1 MNTQISLT
9 EALSQSGLESIDYV
23 ILFTYLIMLVSLGVF
38 LSFNRETKNT
48 NDYFLAGNTL
58 TWWAVGASLIAA
70 NISAEQLIGMAGTA
84 YADGI
89 AIAAYEIMA
98 AITLLLIGKFLLPI
112 MMEQRIFTMPQF
124 LRKRYNSGVGLAFSI
139 LWLFLYIFI
148 NLTTVAWLGALAI
161 EQIMGLQGLIIEMGF
176 FHISAR
182 IIIIIALFAIAGLYS
197 IHGGMTSVAWTDVMQ
212 VVFIIGGG
220 LATAYYALGA
230 VAGDDGSISE
240 GFQKLCNFAI
250 DREYAKDAHFHLII
264 QESHNASAYDN
275 VPGIAAIVG
284 GLWLTNLCYWGFNQY
299 ITQKGLAAYSIHE
312 AQKGFLF
319 AGMLKLLMPFIVLI
333 PGICAFYI
341 TQYGDTNLQDAIK
354 VSDEAYPWFIKNF
367 MPTGIKGLA
376 FVALAAAV
384 ISSLASMLNSTSTIF
399 TIDIYRKYI
408 NPEASD
414 RKLVVMGRTAA
425 ILALIIALIS
435 AAPLLGEL
443 DQAFQYIQEYS
454 AFLYPGIAIVFGLGL
469 LWKRASGTAAIWITI
484 LTLPLGIIFKF
495 IFPSVPFQFRA
506 GYVFMILLILFV
518 TISLNSKKVI
528 PSQSI
533 LKPAHDLM
541 KRWGYILAGVAI
553 ASVVAATIVS
563 CSMLLLPS
571 DATPE
576 NNILAYL
583 NDIGFQAFYFFGFLA
598 GACALLCLS
607 NARSPYQDSKALPIN
622 IALFSTT
629 RGYTYGAL
637 SVCIVSLIIYIILW

>member
-98 AITLLLIGKFLLPI
+98 AIALLLIGKFLLPI

-220 LATAYYALGA
+220 LATAYYALGV

-250 DREYAKDAHFHLII
+250 DREYAKDSHFHLII

-414 RKLVVMGRTAA
+414 KKLVVIGRTSA
-425 ILALIIALIS
+425 ILALIIALVS

-484 LTLPLGIIFKF
+484 LTIPLGILFKF
-495 IFPSVPFQFRA
+495 IFPDVPFQFRA

-533 LKPAHDLM
+533 LKAAHDLM
-541 KRWGYILAGVAI
+541 KRWGYIMGGVAI

-607 NARSPYQDSKALPIN
+607 NARSPYQDPKALTIN

>member
-98 AITLLLIGKFLLPI
+98 AIALLLIGKFLLPI

-230 VAGDDGSISE
+230 VAGDNGSISE

-264 QESHNASAYDN
+264 QQSHNASAYDN

-319 AGMLKLLMPFIVLI
+319 AGMLKILMPFIVLI

-414 RKLVVMGRTAA
+414 KKLVVMGRTSA
-425 ILALIIALIS
+425 ILALIIALVS

-469 LWKRASGTAAIWITI
+469 LWKRASGTAAIWTTI
-484 LTLPLGIIFKF
+484 LTIPLGILFKF
-495 IFPSVPFQFRA
+495 IFPNVPFQFRA

-533 LKPAHDLM
+533 LKAAHDLM
-541 KRWGYILAGVAI
+541 KRWGYIMGGVAI

-607 NARSPYQDSKALPIN
+607 NARSPYQDPKALPIN

>member
-1 MNTQISLT
+1 MNTQMSLT

-98 AITLLLIGKFLLPI
+98 AIALLLIGKFLLPI

-319 AGMLKLLMPFIVLI
+319 AGMLKILMPFIVLI

-341 TQYGDTNLQDAIK
+341 TQYGDTNLQDTIK

-533 LKPAHDLM
+533 LKTAQDLM
-541 KRWGYILAGVAI
+541 KRWGYIMGGVAI

-607 NARSPYQDSKALPIN
+607 NARSPYQDPKALTIN

>member
-98 AITLLLIGKFLLPI
+98 AIALLLIGKFLLPI

-319 AGMLKLLMPFIVLI
+319 AGMLKILMPFIVLI

-414 RKLVVMGRTAA
+414 KKLVVMGRTSA
-425 ILALIIALIS
+425 ILALIIALVS

-469 LWKRASGTAAIWITI
+469 LWKRASGTAAIWTTI
-484 LTLPLGIIFKF
+484 LTIPLGILFKF
-495 IFPSVPFQFRA
+495 IFPNVPFQFRA

-533 LKPAHDLM
+533 LKAAHDLM
-541 KRWGYILAGVAI
+541 KRWGYIMGGVAI

-607 NARSPYQDSKALPIN
+607 NARSPYQDPKALPIN

>member
-1 MNTQISLT
+1 MNTQMSLT

-98 AITLLLIGKFLLPI
+98 AIALLLIGKFLLPI

-319 AGMLKLLMPFIVLI
+319 AGMLKILMPFIVLI

-414 RKLVVMGRTAA
+414 KKLVIMGRTSA

-533 LKPAHDLM
+533 LKTAQDLM
-541 KRWGYILAGVAI
+541 KRWGYIMGGVAI

-607 NARSPYQDSKALPIN
+607 NARSPYQDPKALTIN

>member
-98 AITLLLIGKFLLPI
+98 AITLLLLGKFLLPI

-319 AGMLKLLMPFIVLI
+319 AGMLKILMPFIVLI

-484 LTLPLGIIFKF
+484 LTIPLGILFKF
-495 IFPSVPFQFRA
+495 IFPNVPFQFRA

-533 LKPAHDLM
+533 LKTAQDLM
-541 KRWGYILAGVAI
+541 KRWGYIMGGVAI

-607 NARSPYQDSKALPIN
+607 NARSPYQDPKALTIN

>member
-1 MNTQISLT
+1 MNTQMSLT

-98 AITLLLIGKFLLPI
+98 AIALLLIGKFLLPI

-220 LATAYYALGA
+220 LATAYYALLA

-319 AGMLKLLMPFIVLI
+319 AGMLKILMPFIVLI

-367 MPTGIKGLA
+367 MPTGIKGLS

-528 PSQSI
+528 PSLSI
-533 LKPAHDLM
+533 LKAAQDLM
-541 KRWGYILAGVAI
+541 KRWGYIMGGVAI

-571 DATPE
+571 DTTPE
-576 NNILAYL
+576 DNVFAYL

>member
-1 MNTQISLT
+1 MNTQMSLT

-98 AITLLLIGKFLLPI
+98 AITLLLLGKFLLPI

-319 AGMLKLLMPFIVLI
+319 AGMLKILMPFIVLI

-414 RKLVVMGRTAA
+414 KKLVIMGRTSA

-533 LKPAHDLM
+533 LKTAQDLM
-541 KRWGYILAGVAI
+541 KRWGYIMGGVAI

-607 NARSPYQDSKALPIN
+607 NARSPYQDPKALTIN

>member
-98 AITLLLIGKFLLPI
+98 AITLLLLGKFLLPI

-319 AGMLKLLMPFIVLI
+319 AGMLKILMPFIVLI

-414 RKLVVMGRTAA
+414 KKLVIMGRTSA
-425 ILALIIALIS
+425 ILALIIALVS

-484 LTLPLGIIFKF
+484 LTIPLGIIFKF

-533 LKPAHDLM
+533 LKTAQDLM
-541 KRWGYILAGVAI
+541 KRWGYIMGGVAI

-607 NARSPYQDSKALPIN
+607 NARSPYQDPKALTIN

>member
-98 AITLLLIGKFLLPI
+98 AITLLLLGKFLLPI

-484 LTLPLGIIFKF
+484 LTIPLGILFKF
-495 IFPSVPFQFRA
+495 IFPNVPFQFRA

-533 LKPAHDLM
+533 LKTAQDLM
-541 KRWGYILAGVAI
+541 KRWGYIMGGVAI

-607 NARSPYQDSKALPIN
+607 NARSPYQDPKALTIN

>member
-1 MNTQISLT
+1 MNTQMSLT

-98 AITLLLIGKFLLPI
+98 AIALLLIGKFLLPI

-319 AGMLKLLMPFIVLI
+319 AGMLKILMPFIVLI

-341 TQYGDTNLQDAIK
+341 TQYGDTNLQDAMK

-533 LKPAHDLM
+533 LKAAHDLM
-541 KRWGYILAGVAI
+541 KRWGYIMGGVAI

-607 NARSPYQDSKALPIN
+607 NARSPYQDPKALTIN

>member
-98 AITLLLIGKFLLPI
+98 AIALLLIGKFLLPI

-230 VAGDDGSISE
+230 VAGDNGSISE

-264 QESHNASAYDN
+264 QQSHNASAYDN

-319 AGMLKLLMPFIVLI
+319 AGMLKILMPFIVLI

-414 RKLVVMGRTAA
+414 KKLVVIGRTSA
-425 ILALIIALIS
+425 ILALIIALVS

-484 LTLPLGIIFKF
+484 LTIPLGILFKF
-495 IFPSVPFQFRA
+495 IFPDVPFQFRA

-533 LKPAHDLM
+533 LKAAHDLM
-541 KRWGYILAGVAI
+541 KRWGYIMGGVAI

-583 NDIGFQAFYFFGFLA
+583 NDVGFQAFYFFGFLA

-607 NARSPYQDSKALPIN
+607 NARSPYQDPKALPIN

>member
-1 MNTQISLT
+1 MNTQMSLT

-98 AITLLLIGKFLLPI
+98 AIALLLIGKFLLPI

-161 EQIMGLQGLIIEMGF
+161 EQIMGLQGLIIEMSF

-220 LATAYYALGA
+220 LATAYYALGV

-250 DREYAKDAHFHLII
+250 DREYAKDSHFHLII

-319 AGMLKLLMPFIVLI
+319 AGMLKILMPFIVLI

-414 RKLVVMGRTAA
+414 KKLVIMGRTSA
-425 ILALIIALIS
+425 ILALIIALVS

-454 AFLYPGIAIVFGLGL
+454 GFLYPGIAIVFGLGL
-469 LWKRASGTAAIWITI
+469 LWKRASETAAIWTTI
-484 LTLPLGIIFKF
+484 LTIPLGILFKF
-495 IFPSVPFQFRA
+495 IFPNVPFQFRA

-533 LKPAHDLM
+533 LKAAHDLM
-541 KRWGYILAGVAI
+541 KRWGYIMGGVAI

-598 GACALLCLS
+598 GACSLLCLS
-607 NARSPYQDSKALPIN
+607 NARSPYQDPKALPIN

>member
-98 AITLLLIGKFLLPI
+98 AITLLLLGKFLLPI

-220 LATAYYALGA
+220 LATAYYALGV

-319 AGMLKLLMPFIVLI
+319 AGMLKILMPFIVLI

-341 TQYGDTNLQDAIK
+341 TQYGDTNLQDAMK

-484 LTLPLGIIFKF
+484 LTIPLGILFKF
-495 IFPSVPFQFRA
+495 IFPNVPFQFRA

-533 LKPAHDLM
+533 LKTAQDLM
-541 KRWGYILAGVAI
+541 KRWGYIMGGVAI

-607 NARSPYQDSKALPIN
+607 NARSPYQDPKALTIN